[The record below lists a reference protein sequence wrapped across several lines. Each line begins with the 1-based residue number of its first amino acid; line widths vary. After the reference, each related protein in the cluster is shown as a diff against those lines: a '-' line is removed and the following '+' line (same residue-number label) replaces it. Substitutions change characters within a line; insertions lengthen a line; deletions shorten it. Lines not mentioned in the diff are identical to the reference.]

1 MIIQVPL
8 TALTVA
14 VELDG
19 DHYGEGYWQR
29 IADRKYEPDT
39 TGFIEDRC
47 NTGVDFMDIG
57 AANGAMTLIAAS
69 KGARVSAYEPDPRIH
84 SVAARNIELNPE
96 LAPLITL
103 HKKAI
108 SAESGT
114 IKFRKDEDS
123 AVLSSIVFTGH
134 DTSTEVNI
142 EKTSLLEEIENFHG
156 DNSRTLIL
164 KMDIEGAEW
173 GILSSGEILK
183 CLSQHKSTLL
193 LAVHPGFYRPFVP
206 KMRGLDNFRRAIWHA
221 RNFTESSSVFALINT
236 FGNIRRTNL
245 DRVRNKIQFATLI
258 LGGYYEF
265 IIEFN

>member
-1 MIIQVPL
+1 MIIEVPL
-8 TALTVA
+8 SALTVR

-19 DHYGEGYWQR
+19 DHYGEDYWQR

-39 TGFIEDRC
+39 IGFIEDRC
-47 NTGVDFMDIG
+47 NDDVDFMDIG

-69 KGARVSAYEPDPRIH
+69 RGARVSAYEPDPRIH
-84 SVAARNIELNPE
+84 SVVARNIELNLD
-96 LAPLITL
+96 LAPRITL

-134 DTSTEVNI
+134 SESTEIEI
-142 EKTSLLEEIENFHG
+142 EKISLNEEIENFHQ
-156 DNSRTLIL
+156 NRSRTLIL

-173 GILSSGEILK
+173 GILKSEEILK
-183 CLSQHKSTLL
+183 SLSLHKSTLL
-193 LAVHPGFYRPFVP
+193 LAVHPGFYRPFAP
-206 KMRGLDNFRRAIWHA
+206 KMKGLDNIRRAIWHK
-221 RNFTESSSVFALINT
+221 RNFSESLRVFTLLNK
-236 FGNIRRTNL
+236 FGITRRTNL
-245 DRVRNKIQFATLI
+245 DRVRNKNQFAALI

>member
-1 MIIQVPL
+1 MIVQVPL
-8 TALTVA
+8 RALTVT

-19 DHYGEGYWQR
+19 DYYGESYWQR
-29 IADRKYEPDT
+29 IADREYEPDT
-39 TGFIEDRC
+39 IGFIEDWC
-47 NTGVDFMDIG
+47 NADVDFMDIG
-57 AANGAMTLIAAS
+57 TANGAMTLIAAS
-69 KGARVSAYEPDPRIH
+69 RGARVSAYEPDPRIH
-84 SVAARNIELNPE
+84 SVVARNIELNPD
-96 LAPLITL
+96 LALQITL

-134 DTSTEVNI
+134 DVSTEVNI
-142 EKTSLLEEIENFHG
+142 EKTSLKEEIENYHR
-156 DNSRTLIL
+156 DHSRTLIL

-173 GILSSGEILK
+173 GILRSGEILK
-183 CLSQHKSTLL
+183 CLSLHKSTLL
-193 LAVHPGFYRPFVP
+193 LAVHPGFSRPFVP
-206 KMRGLDNFRRAIWHA
+206 KMRGMDNLRRAIWHT
-221 RNFTESSSVFALINT
+221 RNFRESSKAFTLINT

-245 DRVRNKIQFATLI
+245 DRVRNKNQFATLI

>member
-1 MIIQVPL
+1 MIFQVRSKSL
-8 TALTVA
+8 SAK

-19 DHYGEGYWQR
+19 DHYGESYWQR

-39 TGFIEDRC
+39 IGFIEDQC
-47 NTGVDFMDIG
+47 NTNVDFMDIG

-69 KGARVSAYEPDPRIH
+69 RGARVSAYEPDPRIH
-84 SVAARNIELNPE
+84 SVIARNIKLNPDLE
-96 LAPLITL
+96 PLITV

-114 IKFRKDEDS
+114 LKFRKDEDS

-134 DTSTEVNI
+134 DASTEVEI
-142 EKTSLLEEIENFHG
+142 EKVSLKEEIENFHQH
-156 DNSRTLIL
+156 NSRRLIL

-173 GILSSGEILK
+173 GILRSVEILK
-183 CLSQHKSTLL
+183 CLSLHKSTLL

-206 KMRGLDNFRRAIWHA
+206 KMRGLDNIRRVIWHM
-221 RNFTESSSVFALINT
+221 RNFSESLMVFTLVNK

-245 DRVRNKIQFATLI
+245 DRVRNRKQFATLI

-265 IIEFN
+265 IVEFH